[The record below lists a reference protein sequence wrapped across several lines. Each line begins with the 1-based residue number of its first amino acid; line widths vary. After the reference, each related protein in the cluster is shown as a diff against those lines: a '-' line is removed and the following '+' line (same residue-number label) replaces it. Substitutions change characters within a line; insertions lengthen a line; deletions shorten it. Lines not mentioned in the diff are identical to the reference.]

1 MPKATSVLSTP
12 PLNTPIDH
20 SRRNFF
26 STAAGLVAAG
36 TALAA
41 AVNVTTLAAAEP
53 DPIFAVIERHR
64 DLSAHCSAAYAISG
78 NLHAGPEFD
87 AAEAVSTERHDLVI
101 DQANALIC
109 AEPTTMAGVL
119 AMMRYAAA
127 WPDWQQP
134 TDDWTLDDASAD
146 SHQVLLQTLAGAIES
161 IIDREGAVA

>member
-1 MPKATSVLSTP
+1 LSP
-12 PLNTPIDH
+12 
-20 SRRNFF
+20 
-26 STAAGLVAAG
+26 GG

-101 DQANALIC
+101 DQANAPHLRR
-109 AEPTTMAGVL
+109 ADDDGWGAG
-119 AMMRYAAA
+119 
-127 WPDWQQP
+127 
-134 TDDWTLDDASAD
+134 DDA
-146 SHQVLLQTLAGAIES
+146 VRCRLARLATTNG
-161 IIDREGAVA
+161 